1 MTQFL
6 SNSKLATGAIL
17 GFGPAIA
24 SAHPGHLADPNIHVA
39 YHAVLM
45 LAGVGAAVFIGGKLM
60 MRRSKD
66 SRQQAAFAKTYAKTN
81 AKSYAKTN
89 DK

>member
-6 SNSKLATGAIL
+6 SNSKIVTGAIL

-24 SAHPGHLADPNIHVA
+24 SAHPGHLADPNVHFA
-39 YHAVLM
+39 YHAVLL
-45 LAGVGAAVFIGGKLM
+45 LAGVGTAAYIGAKLF
-60 MRRSKD
+60 MRRDID
-66 SRQQAAFAKTYAKTN
+66 SRQQAAFVKTN
-81 AKSYAKTN
+81 AKPAAKTT